1 MANKITKTIEVFKHP
16 YKWNVQVEFGTFE
29 DMLKNAYCCKRWDGM
44 EISVGGTFNKQ
55 MDSTRRSPLVQIAV
69 QVQYDTY
76 RVDNGIL
83 KLNGV
88 TDAKGIRTC
97 PWEGTYCYCE
107 SLFDDMIAK
116 GLYPVRAD
124 WDGKTYIER
133 GKYGK
138 DNRWESW
145 YELTDTYR
153 Y

>member
-1 MANKITKTIEVFKHP
+1 MEKVRKTIEVFKHP
-16 YKWNVQVEFGTFE
+16 YKWEVEVEFGTIE
-29 DMLKNAYCCKRWDGM
+29 EMLKNCHNWVVWDGI
-44 EISVGGTFNKQ
+44 EVLVGGSFNEK
-55 MDSTRRSPLVQIAV
+55 MDSGRRAPLCQVGVQLDV
-69 QVQYDTY
+69 ETY
-76 RVDNGIL
+76 ATE
-83 KLNGV
+83 NGV
-88 TDAKGIRTC
+88 FSVSGVKSAKGIRKC
-97 PWEGTYCYCE
+97 PWEGTYCYSK